1 MQIPVKEHFTKY
13 LSRLLECMGHGMF
26 RDHHYL
32 AERKEMGSL
41 LDRVINREKKKKVEN

>member
-1 MQIPVKEHFTKY
+1 
-13 LSRLLECMGHGMF
+13 MGHGMF

-41 LDRVINREKKKKVEN
+41 LDRVINREKKKKWKISEYK